1 MKKSLSRIIASV
13 FALVLA
19 LSMIKVPVFATE
31 IEEESYSYR
40 SDGIRFV
47 PGFVPAPHEDEYE
60 SVNMD
65 PSADQFFGA
74 DEEFFISPIATRKPS
89 REQGGFGTCWSFATM
104 AAAEMSAAN
113 YGTRLRDGSY
123 ANEDTDL
130 SELHLAYFAGKKI
143 EPYDPLGGF
152 AGDRNGT
159 KKNFLDNGGSAG
171 TATQLLANWIGT
183 ADENDYKYAIDK
195 SLYSYETDRENGIDD
210 VMHLRGFYFANPKN
224 DPDAVK
230 KLIKDYGAVVAVY
243 YDEDGIYCRDNNC
256 YYLSYNPGTNHV
268 IALVGWNDNFS
279 RENFTNGAQP
289 EGDGAWLVRN
299 SWEAGNY
306 VNEKGELTGE
316 HAAYN
321 SYFWLSY
328 YDQSLWTGAYAVDM
342 DRVNTYDHNYQYDGC
357 MTGGYLWGQKKYAN
371 IFTASDDSV
380 QQLSAVFFS
389 THSANVDYKIDVYTG
404 VSEGDPESGTCALS
418 GQSGKT
424 SYAGGYTIEL
434 ERPVDLE
441 PGESFSVVITVPQET
456 YMDAEESSSGYYE
469 TVAHTE
475 GSRSLCWFGD
485 KWMTASQRLKDSAW
499 GDFRIKAFTKNGSA
513 GPVAVKGV
521 SLPKSRSVKAGST
534 FTLTPTI
541 NPSYATDKSVTW
553 NSTNDS
559 VASVDVNGT
568 VTAVG
573 TGMADIT
580 VTTVDGGFTDTCRVT
595 VTDDNDLVLI
605 PGEVRRLHLSEYE
618 LNTYSPKWSVVS
630 TEPKNC
636 VSVTN
641 GVVTAKNLPK
651 GKTSGEAVVKAE
663 WVSDTEAVSQEF
675 KITVDAAAHENV
687 PITGGAKKIQ
697 IVATKALTLNMG
709 TNGKATV
716 TIPAGLVAR
725 AANIVCDVENEEV
738 CSVGSPSF
746 NKARS
751 KATFE
756 IIPENAGATYIEW
769 SLADAKGNVTR
780 TYTKVIVKKPIDKD
794 SFEVSGDTALTVGQG
809 TWLKVVADEDNTDP
823 KNPAF
828 SFKGKGVKVSKTGYV
843 VATDPGA
850 KGTITVKAG
859 KVSKTID
866 VTADSPEKYMT
877 LKQTSVTVNVP
888 KPGAKAKTAA
898 ISVSVPKKKQDQP
911 EVIWTTEPKIS
922 GVEISANG
930 IVSVSSEAKPGV
942 YEIVATPADA
952 GSGYNVATCELVV
965 K

>member
-1 MKKSLSRIIASV
+1 MKKSLRRIISS
-13 FALVLA
+13 VLA
-19 LSMIKVPVFATE
+19 AVIAVTMIRVPVYATE
-31 IEEESYSYR
+31 IEEESYQYR

-47 PGFVPAPHEDEYE
+47 PGFAPAPHEDEYE

-74 DEEFFISPIATRKPS
+74 EEDFFVSPIATRKPS
-89 REQGGFGTCWSFATM
+89 REQGRFGTCWSFATM

-113 YGTRLRDGSY
+113 YGTQLRDGSY
-123 ANEDTDL
+123 ANEGTDL

-521 SLPKSRSVKAGST
+521 SLPKSKSVKAGGT
-534 FTLTPTI
+534 FTLTPTVE
-541 NPSYATDKSVTW
+541 PSYATDKSVTW
-553 NSTNDS
+553 SSSNDT

-573 TGMADIT
+573 KGTTDIT
-580 VTTVDGGFTDTCRVT
+580 VTTVDGGFTDVCRVT
-595 VTDDNDLVLI
+595 VTDDSDLVLI
-605 PGEVRRLHLSEYE
+605 PGEVRRLYLAEYE
-618 LNTYSPKWSVVS
+618 LYAFGLKWNVESA
-630 TEPKNC
+630 EPKNC
-636 VSVTN
+636 VSVSN
-641 GVVTAKNLPK
+641 GIVTAKNLPK
-651 GKTSGEAVVKAE
+651 GKTTGEAVVTATNSSNVYRFNIK
-663 WVSDTEAVSQEF
+663 
-675 KITVDAAAHENV
+675 VDGTAHGNV
-687 PITGGAKKIQ
+687 PIIDGGKKIQ
-697 IVATKALTLNMG
+697 LTAPKTINLTVG
-709 TNGKATV
+709 KDGKADLG
-716 TIPAGLVAR
+716 IPVNLRSKTAGVDYG
-725 AANIVCDVENEEV
+725 IYTEGI
-738 CSVGSPSF
+738 CSVSGPTY
-746 NKARS
+746 NKAGS
-751 KATFE
+751 KAAFAIT
-756 IIPENAGATYIEW
+756 PVNAGATYIEW
-769 SLADAKGNVTR
+769 SMKDAKGNETKA
-780 TYTKVIVKKPIDKD
+780 YTKVIVKKPIDGD
-794 SFEVSGDTALTVGQG
+794 NFEVSCDTALTVGQG
-809 TWLKVVADEDNTDP
+809 TWIGVVADKDNTDS
-823 KNPAF
+823 NNLTF
-828 SFKGKGVKVSKTGYV
+828 GVKGKGIKVSKTGHV
-843 VATDPGA
+843 IATEPGA

-859 KVSKTID
+859 KASKTID
-866 VTADSPEKYMT
+866 VAADSPEKYMT
-877 LKQTSVTVNVP
+877 LKQTSVTVTAP
-888 KPGAKAKTAA
+888 KPGAKAKTTA
-898 ISVSVPKKKQDQP
+898 ISIAVPKKRQDQP
-911 EVIWTTEPKIS
+911 EVIWSLDWNVPGVGIDEKS
-922 GVEISANG
+922 GV
-930 IVSVSSEAKPGV
+930 VSVTDAASPGIYQV
-942 YEIVATPADA
+942 VATPSDPD
-952 GSGYNVATCELVV
+952 SGYNAATCELIV